1 MIELWIDE
9 LTECL
14 VERRT
19 GLKKETEFE
28 RIVITERVQKI
39 LKKQGWLF
47 DWNKTKGGKPNEQKK
62 PCAF

>member
-28 RIVITERVQKI
+28 G
-39 LKKQGWLF
+39 L
-47 DWNKTKGGKPNEQKK
+47 
-62 PCAF
+62 